1 MKKSDSETA
10 SFSSGLIPDGHKII
24 QFLSK
29 ITDYPIPIFDL
40 RYRDTNRSVFVRY
53 VGILMIF
60 RQELTN
66 AA

>member
-1 MKKSDSETA
+1 MDN
-10 SFSSGLIPDGHKII
+10 KII

-40 RYRDTNRSVFVRY
+40 WYRDTNLSVFVRY

-60 RQELTN
+60 RQEFNN